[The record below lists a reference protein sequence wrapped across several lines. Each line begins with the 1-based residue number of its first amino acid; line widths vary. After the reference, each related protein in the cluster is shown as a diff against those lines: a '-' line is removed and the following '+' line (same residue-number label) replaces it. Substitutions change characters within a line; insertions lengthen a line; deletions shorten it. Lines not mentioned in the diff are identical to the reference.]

1 MSNDQALEHQ
11 EVRDSIS
18 TMIKDLHDITERFLN
33 LIMESLH
40 KIPYAMRYIA
50 MQLRLALHAK
60 FPEAPEE
67 DILKVWHVVCVCVCR
82 FIVSFTQVVGNLLY
96 YRYMNP
102 AIVAPDGFDI
112 VDVGAEQQ
120 LTSDQRRNLGNIAKV
135 LQYAAANKKV
145 ITTLRE
151 LAVD

>member
-1 MSNDQALEHQ
+1 M
-11 EVRDSIS
+11 
-18 TMIKDLHDITERFLN
+18 
-33 LIMESLH
+33 
-40 KIPYAMRYIA
+40 
-50 MQLRLALHAK
+50 
-60 FPEAPEE
+60 
-67 DILKVWHVVCVCVCR
+67 
-82 FIVSFTQVVGNLLY
+82 VGNLLY

-145 ITTLRE
+145 ITSLQDLIANHSDWT
-151 LAVD
+151 V